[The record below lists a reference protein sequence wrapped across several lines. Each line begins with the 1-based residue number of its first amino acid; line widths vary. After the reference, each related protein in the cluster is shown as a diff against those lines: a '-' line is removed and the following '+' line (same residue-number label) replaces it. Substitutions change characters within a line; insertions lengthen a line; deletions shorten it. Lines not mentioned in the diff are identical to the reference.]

1 MTVKRFEDLKIW
13 QQAKGLANLIY
24 HLTGTSTFKYDKG
37 LSDQSRRAAVS
48 VMANIA
54 EGFERGSN
62 KEFIQFLFI
71 AKGSCGELRSHLI
84 LAQERGYITPEQH
97 TQAREMAL
105 GVSTMVYNFI
115 TYLQNTKVKGK
126 RCQKTSATVTT
137 TSTS

>member
-13 QQAKGLANLIY
+13 QQAKDLANLIY
-24 HLTGTSTFKYDKG
+24 DLTGTNTFKCDKS
-37 LSDQSRRAAVS
+37 LMDQSRRAAVS

-84 LAQERGYITPEQH
+84 FAQERGYITPAQH
-97 TQAREMAL
+97 TQAREMAS
-105 GVSTMVYNFI
+105 GISTMVYNFI
-115 TYLQNTKVKGK
+115 TYLLNTKVKGK
-126 RCQKTSATVTT
+126 RCPKTSATASTN
-137 TSTS
+137 STS

>member
-13 QQAKGLANLIY
+13 QQAKELANLIY
-24 HLTGTSTFKYDKG
+24 DLTGTNAFKGDRS
-37 LSDQSRRAAVS
+37 LTDQSRRAAVS

-84 LAQERGYITPEQH
+84 LAQDRCYITPVQH

-105 GVSTMVYNFI
+105 GISTMVYNFI

-126 RCQKTSATVTT
+126 RCQTSSTISTKAT
-137 TSTS
+137 S